1 MAASVAKYLK
11 SLEAR
16 LAAVEGNLGLAP
28 PTAVA
33 GSGTEDDIET
43 PEWLDAYDAF
53 LASEVAAFLG
63 TSKDISG
70 KVGEL
75 VC

>member
-28 PTAVA
+28 PAAA
-33 GSGTEDDIET
+33 GASDEEEIET

-53 LASEVAAFLG
+53 LANEVAKFKATSDNLG
-63 TSKDISG
+63 G
-70 KVGEL
+70 KAGEL